1 MRNSDHYIDGTWT
14 ASTGK
19 DRIEVL
25 NPYTEERIAEV
36 PAGTAADVDKAVA
49 AARRALPAWSSTT
62 PAERSARLM
71 AIADLLEANW
81 DRLGEL
87 LVSELGAPV
96 GLAALVQVGLPIG
109 TLHTYARMADTFAW
123 DTEAGTS
130 LIARE
135 PVGVV
140 GAITPWN
147 YPLHQIVAKVAPAL
161 LAGCTVVLKPSEV
174 TPLVAHAFAQ
184 LVDESGLPAGVF
196 NLVSGTGPVVGEA
209 IASHPGIDMVSFTGS
224 GPAGKRVA
232 VLAAESVKRV
242 TLELG
247 GKSAC
252 ILLDDLSTE
261 ELANAVRASIDQC
274 FSNSGQRCSAFSRLL
289 VPQSRYD
296 EALAVAVAAANSY
309 VLGDPGLPETTLGPL
324 VSAQQQQRVAG
335 FLDRAVSDGARLA
348 TGGSKLPEH
357 LTTGF
362 FVAPT
367 VVADAA
373 PTSEIAQ
380 EEVFGPV
387 VVVLPYA
394 DRDEAIALANGT
406 RYGLA
411 AGVYGSDDDEV
422 MAVARGLRAGQVEI
436 NGGQWNWLAP
446 FGGYG
451 QSGNGRELGVAGL
464 EEYLETKAM
473 QR

>member
-1 MRNSDHYIDGTWT
+1 MSNGDHYIDGRWT
-14 ASTGK
+14 ASTGV
-19 DRIEVL
+19 DLIDVL
-25 NPYTEERIAEV
+25 NPYTEQRIAET

-49 AARRALPAWSSTT
+49 AGRRALPGWSSTT
-62 PAERSARLM
+62 PAERSVWLM

-87 LVSELGAPV
+87 LSSELGAPI
-96 GLAALVQVGLPIG
+96 GLAALVHVGLPIG

-130 LIARE
+130 LITRE

-161 LAGCTVVLKPSEV
+161 LAGCTMVLKPSEI
-174 TPLVAHAFAQ
+174 TPLIAHAFAQ

-209 IASHPGIDMVSFTGS
+209 IAAHPDVDMVSFTGS
-224 GPAGKRVA
+224 GPAGRRVA

-252 ILLDDLSTE
+252 VLLDDLSPE
-261 ELANAVRASIDQC
+261 NFAKAVTASIDQC
-274 FSNSGQRCSAFSRLL
+274 FANSGQRCSAFSRLL
-289 VPQSRYD
+289 VPQDRYE
-296 EALAVAVAAANSY
+296 EALAVAADAANSY
-309 VLGDPGLPETTLGPL
+309 VLGDPMLPETTLGPL
-324 VSAQQQQRVAG
+324 VSAQQQQRVVG
-335 FLDRAVSDGARLA
+335 FLDRAVSDGARVVA
-348 TGGSKLPEH
+348 GGSKLPEH

-367 VVADAA
+367 VLADAA

-394 DRDEAIALANGT
+394 DREDAIALANNT

-411 AGVYGSDDDEV
+411 AGVYGDDPDEV
-422 MAVARGLRAGQVEI
+422 MTVARSLRAGQVEI
-436 NGGQWNWLAP
+436 NGGQWNWQAP

-451 QSGNGRELGVAGL
+451 QSGNGRELGAAGL

>member
-1 MRNSDHYIDGTWT
+1 MSNEAHYIDGSWT
-14 ASTGK
+14 PSSGTAWI
-19 DRIEVL
+19 DVL
-25 NPYTEERIAEV
+25 NPYTEQPIARV
-36 PAGTAADVDKAVA
+36 PAGTRTDVDRAVE
-49 AARRALPAWSSTT
+49 AARQALPAWSSST
-62 PAERSARLM
+62 PSQRAVRLM

-87 LVSELGAPV
+87 LCSELGAPV
-96 GLAALVQVGLPIG
+96 GLASLVHIGLPIG
-109 TLHTYARMADTFAW
+109 TLHTYARMAETFAW
-123 DTEAGTS
+123 DVEAGSS
-130 LIARE
+130 LITRE

-147 YPLHQIVAKVAPAL
+147 YPLHQIIAKVAPAL

-174 TPLVAHAFAQ
+174 TPLIAHAFAQ
-184 LVDESGLPAGVF
+184 LVHDSGLPAGVF

-209 IASHPGIDMVSFTGS
+209 IAEHPDIDMISFTGS
-224 GPAGKRVA
+224 GPAGKRVS
-232 VLAAESVKRV
+232 VLAAETVKRV

-252 ILLDDLSTE
+252 VLLDNLSTE
-261 ELANAVRASIDQC
+261 DFANAVKASIDQC
-274 FSNSGQRCSAFSRLL
+274 FANSGQRCSAFSRLL
-289 VPQSRYD
+289 VPQERYE
-296 EALAVAVAAANSY
+296 EALAIAAVAAGSY
-309 VLGDPGLPETTLGPL
+309 VLGDPMLPETTLGPL
-324 VSAQQQQRVAG
+324 VSAQQQQRVVG
-335 FLDRAVSDGARLA
+335 FLDRAVSDGARVVA
-348 TGGSKLPEH
+348 GGSKLPEQ
-357 LTTGF
+357 LTQGF

-367 VVADAA
+367 VIADVA

-387 VVVLPYA
+387 VVVLPYRDRA
-394 DRDEAIALANGT
+394 DAIALANGT

-411 AGVYGSDDDEV
+411 AGVYGSDLDED
-422 MAVARGLRAGQVEI
+422 MMVARSLRAGQVEI

-451 QSGNGRELGVAGL
+451 QSGNGRELGSAGL
-464 EEYLETKAM
+464 EEYLEIKAM